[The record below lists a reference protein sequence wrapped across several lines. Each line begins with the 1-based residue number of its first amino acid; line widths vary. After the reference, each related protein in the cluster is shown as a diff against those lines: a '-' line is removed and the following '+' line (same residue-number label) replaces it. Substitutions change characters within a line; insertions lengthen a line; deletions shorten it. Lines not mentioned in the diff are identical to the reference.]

1 MSHAPRKERA
11 FSWGAMLLLCL
22 IIVVSTADRQ
32 IIALIK
38 PVLDQTFG
46 WSVRDYARIS
56 FWTQVASACS
66 LLISGWLVDRLGS
79 RRVLGAALAG
89 WSLMTI
95 LHAVVTSVRAFVL
108 VRATLGALEGAGM
121 PSLMKL
127 IATRVPRA
135 ERARVIGLVN
145 AVPNG
150 AAVVT
155 PVLAGLL
162 LPWIGWKALVVALG
176 LVGLLLAGFWW
187 RDQAGPWGAVPSGV
201 QDEQSQ
207 SVSVESAGKVL
218 GQTAG
223 FMQEGVGR
231 FVAVFA
237 LCKVL
242 SDATWW
248 VLLYWLPD
256 ILHTHLGL
264 SLRGVG
270 VVSGGVYLGAGLG
283 AFAGGL
289 LPNLFQ
295 TILRSREHARRLVM
309 GGAALCVVPMLFVYD
324 SHTVFVSMGVFALA
338 LMAHQVFATNL
349 FALMTEWAPGF
360 LVGRIMGI
368 GAFCGNLGGAG
379 LLWLTGRA
387 PMPFVLGLCSLS
399 YLVAWG
405 VLWVWASPDWLERVL
420 GAPGQGGGAQ
430 TGLSR
435 QEWNAARAPVDGMV
449 PAVVHGH

>member
-1 MSHAPRKERA
+1 MPHAPHKQRA
-11 FSWGAMLLLCL
+11 FPWAAMLLLCL

-32 IIALIK
+32 IIAVIK

-66 LLISGWLVDRLGS
+66 LLVSGWLVDRLGS
-79 RRVLGAALAG
+79 RRVLGVALAG

-127 IATRVPRA
+127 IATDVPRA

-162 LPWIGWKALVVALG
+162 LPWIGWKALVVVLG
-176 LVGLLLAGFWW
+176 LTGLLLAGFWW
-187 RDQAGPWGAVPSGV
+187 RDQAGPWRSLPAGV
-201 QDEQSQ
+201 QDEQPQ
-207 SVSVESAGKVL
+207 PLSVEATGRVP
-218 GQTAG
+218 GTTDG
-223 FMQEGVGR
+223 FMQAGVRR
-231 FVAVFA
+231 FVVVFA

-270 VVSGGVYLGAGLG
+270 AASGGVYLGASLG
-283 AFAGGL
+283 AFAGGVLPGL
-289 LPNLFQ
+289 LQ
-295 TILRSREHARRLVM
+295 TALRSREHARRLVM

-324 SHTVFVSMGVFALA
+324 SHTVFASMGVFALA

-349 FALMTEWAPGF
+349 FALMTEWAPGL

-379 LLWLTGRA
+379 LLWLTGWV
-387 PMPFVLGLCSLS
+387 PMPVVLGLCSLS

-405 VLWVWASPDWLERVL
+405 ALWVWASPNWLERMFGL
-420 GAPGQGGGAQ
+420 PRQGGGAQ
-430 TGLSR
+430 AGLSHH
-435 QEWNAARAPVDGMV
+435 EWNAAHV
-449 PAVVHGH
+449 PEVVRGI